1 MKLRGKL
8 VDIVRDLLTGVFR
21 ITFEV
26 RTIPSGIDAL
36 RDADLAL
43 SLSKWRDKRSLTANA
58 YYWVLVTKIA
68 DATGLPNAKVHNM
81 LLRRYGV
88 PELMDGDLMTVMVPN
103 DQDEEILMKEIYH
116 LKPTSHTKAGKD
128 GKVFRAYILMK
139 GSSDF
144 DTKEMATLLEGT
156 IQEAKDLGIETLP
169 PDEIER
175 MMEAYE
181 KHSTNR

>member
-1 MKLRGKL
+1 MKMRADRL
-8 VDIVRDLLTGVFR
+8 DIMQDIINGGFVVSLHVAA
-21 ITFEV
+21 
-26 RTIPSGIDAL
+26 IPSGADAL
-36 RDADLAL
+36 REGPLAV
-43 SLSKWRDKRSLTANA
+43 SVTKWRERRTLTANA

-103 DQDEEILMKEIYH
+103 DQDDEILMKEIYH
-116 LKPTSHTKAGKD
+116 LKPTSHTKVGKD

-144 DTKEMATLLEGT
+144 DTKEMATLIDGT
-156 IQEAKDLGIETLP
+156 VQEAKDLGIETLP
-169 PDEIER
+169 HEDLER
-175 MMEAYE
+175 MMEDYE
-181 KHSTNR
+181 KHFAGR

>member
-1 MKLRGKL
+1 MFELRGRL
-8 VDIVRDLLTGVFR
+8 LDIVRDYITNAFR
-21 ITFEV
+21 ITIEV
-26 RTIPSGIDAL
+26 RQIPKGIDEL
-36 RDADLAL
+36 FETDLKI
-43 SLSKWRDKRSLTANA
+43 SLKKWRDKRSLTANA

-144 DTKEMATLLEGT
+144 DTKEMATLIDGT
-156 IQEAKDLGIETLP
+156 VQEAKDLGIETLP
-169 PDEIER
+169 HEDLER
-175 MMEAYE
+175 MMEDYE
-181 KHSTNR
+181 KHFAR